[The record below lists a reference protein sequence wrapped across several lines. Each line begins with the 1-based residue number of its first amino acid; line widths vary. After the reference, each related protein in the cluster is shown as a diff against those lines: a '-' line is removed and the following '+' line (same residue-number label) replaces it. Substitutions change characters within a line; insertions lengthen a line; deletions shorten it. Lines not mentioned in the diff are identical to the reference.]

1 MRAAILCSAALLLA
15 FAPST
20 ARADG
25 ADASTADVLFREGR
39 QAADAGNYAV
49 ACPKFEESY
58 RLDPAAGTLLN
69 LGDCEENRGQLGRA
83 WKHFRQ
89 LYDRLPV
96 TDDRKPIADARARAV
111 ELRAPK
117 LRIVLNATVTAN
129 VTRDDV
135 VLSRA
140 ALGTSQPVDSGRHV
154 IVVTAI
160 GRREK
165 RYEVIVADGEDKE
178 LAVSSGDPLDETKP
192 PPVATAL
199 PIPLATTPPPP
210 KDGSTQRT
218 AAYVVGG
225 VGIAT
230 FVTGSIFGIV
240 ALSRL
245 SSANAGCTG
254 NVCANQDAVNQFH
267 GAQSFA
273 IASDV
278 TLGIGLALIG
288 TAMFLV
294 LTAPHGSAS
303 SARSMP
309 LWMGG
314 QF

>member
-1 MRAAILCSAALLLA
+1 MRVAILCSAALLA
-15 FAPST
+15 FAPAT

-25 ADASTADVLFREGR
+25 ADVATADTLFREGR
-39 QAADAGNYAV
+39 LAAEAGDYAL

-89 LYDRLPV
+89 LYDRLPA

-117 LRIVLNATVTAN
+117 LRVVLSAAIPAN

-165 RYEVIVADGEDKE
+165 RYEIVVADGEDKE
-178 LAVSSGDPLDETKP
+178 ISVSSGDPLEETKP
-192 PPVATAL
+192 PVVVTVL
-199 PIPLATTPPPP
+199 PLPLPLGTPPP
-210 KDGSTQRT
+210 KDGNVQRT
-218 AAYVVGG
+218 AAFVVGG

-230 FVTGSIFGIV
+230 FVTGSIFGVV

-288 TAMFLV
+288 TAVFLA
-294 LTAPHGSAS
+294 LTAPHGSAT
-303 SARSMP
+303 SAHAMP
-309 LWMGG
+309 IWMGG
-314 QF
+314 RF